1 LFEHVLIIKLIL
13 AGAKLKDSFFVF
25 RKSLSSNN
33 RLFGL
38 DERLLILTPREQVR
52 RYQLYNKF
60 ADRLIH

>member
-25 RKSLSSNN
+25 RKSLSSN